1 MKTAAIAS
9 PLIASE
15 NLESS
20 IMGMDSAGI
29 SQATYFLRDKI
40 YSNKILAV
48 VREYLCNAL
57 DEHKK
62 HGIETP
68 VQVGFRSEGNDLV
81 FFVRDF
87 ANGLSVHDVR
97 NVFGMYFRSTKSK
110 SNELIGG
117 FGIGSKA
124 GHCYTDTFFVTSF
137 FENQKTTCTCML
149 GGDSGVPVGHIYEIG
164 QCDTTEQGLEISMPI
179 NRADA
184 LEFEK
189 EIEFFVAFSP
199 AEIEFRKSNKT
210 IFKKKDPAF
219 SKSIDGFGVRLI
231 EWVSGFS
238 SSSHID
244 RYTMVNHALLQMG
257 GVCYGSIGLD
267 ASVRV
272 KPNHVLVVDIP
283 VGMMSIPISRESF
296 EDTTSNR
303 KVCDQIRK
311 ILNDLVEE
319 DLAQFKAKDV
329 SQAVKEYLADPFS
342 KMNYI
347 GEIFS
352 ASKARIHNDYWP
364 FLSNIRQSN
373 VNGVLQDKKNKPVVV
388 VIPANYAEKYWQR
401 KTLDFSNSVN
411 HNYYYIN
418 APFVRVYP
426 NTDLSDHFEF
436 VAVKKLP
443 FPKVARDSKRY
454 AIYSNHGNC
463 GTYSPLEL
471 HNYWRKL
478 TNMPEAKT
486 AQEASKQIKD
496 YLSSASSVRDLQR
509 YVIANRNHTSKNTN
523 TITFYTSSEKFLQEM
538 CKELGWVEYGS
549 NEYKTLREGLLKK
562 DKEKEEISSAI
573 SNSRRRWLDM
583 NSRTRRLIEKNPK
596 NALRIVKFWQ
606 NVRQESSF
614 RAKMIKTLESAG
626 YSCPVYTRS
635 EFRSILKMK

>member
-20 IMGMDSAGI
+20 IMGMDSSGI

-48 VREYLCNAL
+48 VREYLCNAI

-62 HGIETP
+62 HGIVKP
-68 VQVGFRSEGNDLV
+68 VEVGFRSEGNDLV

-87 ANGLSVHDVR
+87 AHGLSGHDVR

-137 FENQKTTCTCML
+137 FENQKTTYTCML

-184 LEFEK
+184 AEFEK

-199 AEIEFRKSNKT
+199 AEIEFYKLDKT

-231 EWVSGFS
+231 EWIGQLP

-244 RYTMVNHALLQMG
+244 RYTMHDHAILQMG
-257 GVCYGSIGLD
+257 GVCYGSIDLD
-267 ASVRV
+267 ASIRV
-272 KPNHVLVVDIP
+272 KPNHILVVDIP

-296 EDTTSNR
+296 EDTPSNKR
-303 KVCDQIRK
+303 IHDQIRK
-311 ILNDLVEE
+311 ILTDLIEE

-329 SQAVKEYLADPFS
+329 SQAVIEYLADPFS
-342 KMNYI
+342 KLNYI
-347 GEIFS
+347 GEVFS
-352 ASKARIHNDYWP
+352 APKARIHKDYWP

-373 VNGVLQDKKNKPVVV
+373 INGTLQNKKNKTVVV
-388 VIPANYAEKYWQR
+388 VIPDNYAEKYWQR
-401 KTLDFSNSVN
+401 KMLDFSKSVN
-411 HNYYYIN
+411 HNYYYIS
-418 APFVRVYP
+418 AAFVRTYP

-443 FPKVARDSKRY
+443 FPKVAKDSKRY

-463 GTYSPLEL
+463 GTFSPLEL
-471 HNYWRKL
+471 HNYWRKA
-478 TNMPEAKT
+478 TNMPEASTTK
-486 AQEASKQIKD
+486 EASKQIKD
-496 YLSSASSVRDLQR
+496 YLDNASSARDLQR
-509 YVIANRNHTSKNTN
+509 YVIANRNNTSKNTS

-538 CKELGWVEYGS
+538 CKELGWLEYGS
-549 NEYKTLREGLLKK
+549 DEYRTLRDSLIKK
-562 DKEKEEISSAI
+562 DKEKEEINNAI
-573 SNSRRRWLDM
+573 ANSRRRWLDM

-614 RAKMIKTLESAG
+614 RAKIIKTLEHAG
-626 YSCPVYTRS
+626 YVCPVYTRS
-635 EFRSILKMK
+635 EFRRILKMK